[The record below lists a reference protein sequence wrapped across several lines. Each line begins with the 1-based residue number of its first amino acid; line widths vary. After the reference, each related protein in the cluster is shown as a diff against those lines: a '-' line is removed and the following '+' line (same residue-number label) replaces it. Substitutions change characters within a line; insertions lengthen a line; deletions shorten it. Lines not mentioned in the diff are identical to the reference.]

1 MASIRIIKK
10 HYYLDYYDESGK
22 RYRRALKLKVSKEN
36 KILATQELKKLEYE
50 LSSGIY
56 LERIRRQKNKVR
68 MLEES
73 FEEFKLSRKNVNEN
87 TLANYQ
93 LAFDKLKDHFGN
105 IPLRK
110 ISADDIL
117 LFQEKLLSSPAAA
130 SIAEKRKAKKKLSKN
145 SVASY
150 FKQLKV
156 IFNYFKQQGWIETNP
171 IPSMQLKIAEPL
183 VVERKDL
190 EEILA
195 VYDKKEDRTHYRILA
210 LLLLTGMRI
219 SELLRLSFADIDFR
233 ENIMI
238 IRNSKGKRDDKFPLY
253 KELRDFLLKEFPKR
267 EGKLFNYKSRDSLK
281 FFYKY
286 LQETSYPKYNF
297 HSLRKTFI
305 SKLVNSGLSIY
316 DVMTLARHR
325 SIKTTL
331 QHYTNAEISRMGNE
345 ITERANLG
353 NFLGNQNKKGLKRA
367 V

>member
-10 HYYLDYYDESGK
+10 HYYLDYYDDSGK
-22 RYRRALKLKVSKEN
+22 RHRRALKLGVSREN
-36 KILATQELKKLEYE
+36 KVLAIQELKKLEYE

-56 LERIRRQKNKVR
+56 LEKMRRQQNKVR

-73 FEEFKLSRKNVNEN
+73 FEEFKLSRKNANEN
-87 TLANYQ
+87 TIANYQ
-93 LAFDKLKDHFGN
+93 LAFDKLKNHFGN
-105 IPLRK
+105 IPIRK

-117 LFQEKLLSSPAAA
+117 KFQEKLLNAPAATISA
-130 SIAEKRKAKKKLSKN
+130 DKRRVKRKLSKN

-156 IFNYFKQQGWIETNP
+156 IFSYFKQQGWIEKNP
-171 IPSMQLKIAEPL
+171 IPSMQLKITEPL
-183 VVERKDL
+183 VIERKDL

-195 VYDKKEDRTHYRILA
+195 VYEKKEDRTHYRILA

-219 SELLRLSFADIDFR
+219 SELLRLSFDDIDFR

-253 KELRDFLLKEFPKR
+253 KELREFLLKEFPKR
-267 EGKLFNYKSRDSLK
+267 EGRLFNYKSRDSLK

-331 QHYTNAEISRMGNE
+331 QHYTNAEVSRMGNE

-353 NFLGNQNKKGLKRA
+353 TLLGTRNKKVLKRA